1 MILFAYIKIY
11 QIKGIFMAKITDM
24 TTGKPARLLVGFAL
38 PMLLGNLFQ
47 QLYSMVDTIVVGR
60 GVGVQ
65 ALASVGAA
73 GWLDWLVLGMV
84 IGLTQGFAILISQ
97 RFGAEDYEGL
107 RKSVTMSMQLS
118 AVTIVVFTVTALLIA
133 RPLLEFLN
141 TPAQTIDGA
150 HLYISIIYMGIPIVM
165 TYNLLAAILRAL
177 GDSKMPLVAMVIA
190 SLINIGLDVLF
201 VMGFGWGI
209 AGAAI
214 ATVMAQCC
222 SCVFCLFSV
231 VRIPILRFQKEDWR
245 FDGAT
250 CKELLRLGLP
260 VTLQNAVICGGG
272 LVVQYIVNGFG
283 YIFVAGVTAAN
294 KLCGLMEQAGSSF
307 AAAMG
312 TFAGQNLGAKKYDRI
327 REGIKKALLIS
338 IIIAFSIA
346 AVVIAFGR
354 YIVRFFISD
363 EPEVVAQVVD
373 AAYPYLVIMGLCLF
387 VLYALFVYRTT
398 LQGMGDTL
406 IPMVS
411 GIVELFMRI
420 GMVLLLSAVAG
431 KYGVYFAEV
440 GAWVGAAIL
449 LMIAYY
455 WRIGKICPKQKE

>member
-1 MILFAYIKIY
+1 
-11 QIKGIFMAKITDM
+11 MAKVTDM
-24 TTGKPARLLVGFAL
+24 TTGSPTRLLVGFAL
-38 PMLLGNLFQ
+38 PMLLGNMFQ

-60 GVGVQ
+60 GVGVE

-73 GWLDWLVLGMV
+73 GWLDWLVLGII

-97 RFGAEDYEGL
+97 RFGAEDFHGL
-107 RKSVTMSMQLS
+107 RKAVTMSALLS
-118 AVTIVVFTVTALLIA
+118 LVTIIVFTITALSIA
-133 RPLLEFLN
+133 RPLLELLD

-150 HLYISIIYMGIPIVM
+150 HLYISIIYMGIPIIV
-165 TYNLLAAILRAL
+165 TYNLLAAVLRAL
-177 GDSKMPLVAMVIA
+177 GNSKTPLIAMVIA
-190 SLINIGLDVLF
+190 SIINIVLDVLF

-214 ATVMAQCC
+214 ATVTAQLF
-222 SCVFCLFSV
+222 SCLFCLFSV
-231 VRIPILRFQKEDWR
+231 VRIPVLKLKKEDWKI
-245 FDGAT
+245 DGAT

-260 VTLQNAVICGGG
+260 VALQNAVISGGG

-283 YIFVAGVTAAN
+283 YIFVAGVTAAH

-307 AAAMG
+307 ASAMG

-338 IIIAFSIA
+338 VVIAFSIA
-346 AVVIAFGR
+346 AIVIGFGR

-363 EPEVVAQVVD
+363 EPEIVAQVVD
-373 AAYPYLVIMGLCLF
+373 AAYPYLVIMSLCLF

-398 LQGMGDTL
+398 LQGMGDTM
-406 IPMVS
+406 IPMIS
-411 GIVELFMRI
+411 GIVELLMRI
-420 GMVLLLSAVAG
+420 GMVFLLTSFVG
-431 KYGVYFAEV
+431 QYGVYFAEV
-440 GAWVGAAIL
+440 GAWIGAAVL

-455 WRIGKICPKQKE
+455 WRIGKICPKQKTNIIA